1 MTSTTGVLT
10 ITAVADI
17 PQSISI
23 ALACEI
29 QVSAYI
35 LMCQAQIRVVFDIE
49 AITVLVTQMGGKF
62 GTTLHPSAVFNYIHG
77 RSYVDNSFQ
86 RGQIYCYLCWLV
98 SLKGGS
104 ERSYGKK
111 KSRNF
116 SLSKRQLAR
125 ASVKNCRRRFFR
137 RAVQK
142 TAQPLYCIRSIV
154 MKWRWYNPTKDAYLP
169 IQHHQ
174 EETRQDQLF

>member
-104 ERSYGKK
+104 EHSYGKK
-111 KSRNF
+111 KQELF
-116 SLSKRQLAR
+116 P
-125 ASVKNCRRRFFR
+125 V
-137 RAVQK
+137 K
-142 TAQPLYCIRSIV
+142 TATRSRICEKLPQEVLSQSCTEDSLAIILY
-154 MKWRWYNPTKDAYLP
+154 TKYSYEMAVV
-169 IQHHQ
+169 QSN
-174 EETRQDQLF
+174 